1 MKNTSPLASRFS
13 LPVRLTARKTLASA
27 LLVCAFINAPAAYA
41 KDPCKT
47 VLCMFGK
54 FTGNSGGSECQSA
67 EADYFSIVV
76 KKKKGRIDWDATASD
91 RKKFLDSCP
100 QAEDEY
106 TKKIND
112 VFGKL
117 GG

>member
-1 MKNTSPLASRFS
+1 MKQTAPRAGRFG
-13 LPVRLTARKTLASA
+13 LPARLSARKTLATA
-27 LLVCAFINAPAAYA
+27 LLLCAAISSPAHA

-47 VLCMFGK
+47 VLCMYGK

-76 KKKKGRIDWDATASD
+76 KKKKGRIDWNATASD

-100 QAEDEY
+100 QADGGF

-112 VFGKL
+112 KFGKL
-117 GG
+117 RG